1 MTRRV
6 GRASAIRDGSSAL
19 EGTSPIRESS
29 SRSEEGF
36 TLVELLVVM
45 LVTPLVVGALSY
57 GLITVFSLQNSVS
70 GRLADSGSA
79 QVLEATFLKDVQSAA
94 VITENQPVWCH
105 SSTGA
110 TQTQLLGLAWNG
122 QGSAP
127 VGYQDSVSYVTQQNG
142 SSVSLIRQLCTGSS
156 RVAEAS
162 TTIASDLKVPPT
174 TAPTVTC
181 VANTGCTKVNPLTSP
196 VWLPA
201 YTVSRVT
208 FTVYETLSPV
218 RGSASPFEFVLTG
231 SPRTTATVTS
241 NSITVIQPFAPL
253 TLLGTTCLLPLLSTG
268 NSSNSSITISG
279 SGEVAVAAS
288 CPNAIELG
296 NNSSIFGQGIE
307 TEDPTP
313 GTTVAVKNGTAPPAT
328 TVSNVPDNFSTLTAP
343 PSAPPSQP
351 ASCTVS
357 GGVATCPSGYYAT
370 DPGLTSGATTLD
382 FTGGIYT
389 FAAGLSLGTGQTA
402 DFTQGIYTFDGPGG
416 TALNDVGGTI
426 NGDPG
431 GQLFYIQSGG
441 VNFGNNS
448 FVNSLAGLTT
458 YQGVGYDGIALWD
471 VGASGSSNP
480 VVLSSNS
487 SNSTFTGGGIYV
499 PNGAFNA
506 SNNFSI
512 AATFIVAQSAS
523 LNENNGVTLGP

>member
-1 MTRRV
+1 MMIV
-6 GRASAIRDGSSAL
+6 
-19 EGTSPIRESS
+19 
-29 SRSEEGF
+29 
-36 TLVELLVVM
+36 
-45 LVTPLVVGALSY
+45 PLVVGALSY

-94 VITENQPVWCH
+94 VITENQPVWCQ
-105 SSTGA
+105 SPTGA

-122 QGSAP
+122 RGSAP
-127 VGYQDSVSYVTQQNG
+127 VGYQDSVSYVTQQIG
-142 SSVSLIRQLCTGSS
+142 TSVSLIRQLCTGSS
-156 RVAEAS
+156 RVAADS

-174 TAPTVTC
+174 TAPAITC
-181 VANTGCTKVNPLTSP
+181 IANTGCTKVNPLTSP

-218 RGSASPFEFVLTG
+218 RGSASTPFEFVLTG
-231 SPRTTATVTS
+231 TPRTTATVTS
-241 NSITVIQPFAPL
+241 NVITVIPPYAPL
-253 TLLGTTCLLPLLSTG
+253 TLLGTSCPVLTTG
-268 NSSNSSITISG
+268 NSNNSNITITG

-288 CPNAIELG
+288 CSGAITLG

-307 TEDPTP
+307 TKDPTP
-313 GTTVAVKNGTAPPAT
+313 GSTVVVMNGTAPPAT
-328 TVSNVPDNFSTLTAP
+328 TVNNVTDTFSNLPSAP
-343 PSAPPSQP
+343 PSALASQP
-351 ASCTVS
+351 ASCTVGA
-357 GGVATCPSGYYAT
+357 GGLATCSPGYYAT
-370 DPGLTSGATTLD
+370 DPGTTLGATTLD
-382 FTGGIYT
+382 FTGGVYT

-416 TALNDVGGTI
+416 TALSDVGGTI

-431 GQLFYIQSGG
+431 GQLFYFQSGG

-448 FVNSLAGLTT
+448 YINSLAGLTS
-458 YQGVGYDGIALWD
+458 YQGVSYDGIAIWD
-471 VGASGSSNP
+471 AAATGLTNP

-487 SNSTFTGGGIYV
+487 SNSTYTGGGFYV
-499 PNGAFNA
+499 PNGTIEA

-512 AATFIVAQSAS
+512 SATFMVALTAS

>member
-1 MTRRV
+1 
-6 GRASAIRDGSSAL
+6 
-19 EGTSPIRESS
+19 
-29 SRSEEGF
+29 
-36 TLVELLVVM
+36 M
-45 LVTPLVVGALSY
+45 LITPLVVGALSY

-94 VITENQPVWCH
+94 VITENQPVWCQ
-105 SSTGA
+105 SPTGA

-127 VGYQDSVSYVTQQNG
+127 VGYQDSVSYVTQQTG
-142 SSVSLIRQLCTGSS
+142 TSVSLIRQLCTGSS
-156 RVAEAS
+156 RVAGDS
-162 TTIASDLKVPPT
+162 MTIAADLKVPPT
-174 TAPTVTC
+174 TAPTITC
-181 VANTGCTKVNPLTSP
+181 IGNTGCTKVNPLTSP

-231 SPRTTATVTS
+231 TPRTTATVTS
-241 NSITVIQPFAPL
+241 NVTSVTPPFAPL
-253 TLLGTTCLLPLLSTG
+253 TLLGTTCPLLSTG
-268 NSSNSSITISG
+268 NSDNSNITISG
-279 SGEVAVAAS
+279 SGDVAVAAS
-288 CPNAIELG
+288 CAGAIVLG
-296 NNSSIFGQGIE
+296 NNSTIFGQGIE
-307 TEDPTP
+307 TENPTP
-313 GTTVAVKNGTAPPAT
+313 GTTVAGKGTAPPAS
-328 TVSNVPDNFSTLTAP
+328 TVPNVTDKFSNLPTAP
-343 PSAPPSQP
+343 PSAPASQP
-351 ASCTVS
+351 ASCTVGS

-370 DPGLTSGATTLD
+370 DPGVTSGATTLD

-448 FVNSLAGLTT
+448 NINSLAGLTT
-458 YQGVGYDGIALWD
+458 YQGVSYDGIAIWD
-471 VGASGSSNP
+471 AAASGSSNP

-487 SNSTFTGGGIYV
+487 SNSIYTGGGFYV
-499 PNGAFNA
+499 PNGAVNA

-512 AATFIVAQSAS
+512 SATFIVAQSAS